1 MKPQITQGKYQLIS
15 TLLLDDVNK
24 ELAELETNCKLNSFQ
39 KWIIHDLYDFNLPT
53 SDFTIKSLLLIA
65 IPHPIYADIRF
76 MYESKEYKCVSLVS
90 PDFDSVGKLLDQESR
105 TNGFRSIEARNLPL
119 KRIAVQSG
127 LAEYGRNNI
136 TYIKGMGSCF
146 SYTAFF
152 TNLEPDINTLKP
164 VALAHECRHCTICQE
179 KCPTQ
184 AIKADSFI
192 IDNERCLSY
201 LNETGEPFPAWVP
214 ISVHHSLYDCIICQL
229 HCPMNR
235 AFRDKKGEEI
245 FFSAIEIQLLLDQT
259 DQAFFPEDLKRK
271 VKYLGLD
278 QWPDGV
284 SKNIKAIIQKAES

>member
-1 MKPQITQGKYQLIS
+1 
-15 TLLLDDVNK
+15 
-24 ELAELETNCKLNSFQ
+24 
-39 KWIIHDLYDFNLPT
+39 
-53 SDFTIKSLLLIA
+53 
-65 IPHPIYADIRF
+65 
-76 MYESKEYKCVSLVS
+76 
-90 PDFDSVGKLLDQESR
+90 
-105 TNGFRSIEARNLPL
+105 
-119 KRIAVQSG
+119 
-127 LAEYGRNNI
+127 
-136 TYIKGMGSCF
+136 MGSCF

-214 ISVHHSLYDCIICQL
+214 ISVHHSLYDCIFCQL

-259 DQAFFPEDLKRK
+259 DQSFFPEDLKRK
-271 VKYLGLD
+271 VKYLGLN